1 MQALAADPQSAEL
14 YANRAQTRL
23 KLENYLEAVEDASKA
38 LDLNPRLSKAHL
50 RKGCAV
56 SRADLLSCRAATSV
70 AAYLEPAILLLCCLR
85 SCKMFQKV
93 TEAK

>member
-1 MQALAADPQSAEL
+1 MQALAADPQNAEL

-23 KLENYLEAVEDASKA
+23 KLENFLEAVEDASKA

-56 SRADLLSCRAATSV
+56 SIAELLSCRAATWVS
-70 AAYLEPAILLLCCLR
+70 AYTDAAILHPSQNC
-85 SCKMFQKV
+85 
-93 TEAK
+93 

>member
-1 MQALAADPQSAEL
+1 MQALAAEPQNAEL

-23 KLENYLEAVEDASKA
+23 KLENFLEAVEDASKA

-56 SRADLLSCRAATSV
+56 SRASAPQLPCSNCRASFT
-70 AAYLEPAILLLCCLR
+70 L
-85 SCKMFQKV
+85 
-93 TEAK
+93 TELFCT